1 MGKPSRDKGAR
12 VEREMVHALNY
23 IPGVVAERVPLS
35 GAAGG
40 SYVGDISFEITPGAG
55 DQKPQPMVAEVKA
68 RKSGDGFKT
77 LERWLGSNDMLFLKR
92 NRAEPLLV
100 MPLATLRRI
109 LGVQDVEDA
118 G

>member
-1 MGKPSRDKGAR
+1 
-12 VEREMVHALNY
+12 MVHALNS
-23 IPGVVAERVPLS
+23 IPGVAAERVPLS

-40 SYVGDISFEITPGAG
+40 SYVGDISFEVTPGSNE
-55 DQKPQPMVAEVKA
+55 QKPQSMVAEVKA

-92 NRAEPLLV
+92 NRAEPLIV
-100 MPLATLRRI
+100 MPWATLRRV
-109 LGVQDVEDA
+109 LGVSDVEDV